1 MKVGD
6 LIGFNSTG
14 CQGLI
19 TKVES
24 QTGFTTEFVH
34 VLCGPDAD
42 GDHAGEILAFPRLH
56 LQTVAEVINASR

>member
-24 QTGFTTEFVH
+24 HGSTEFVH
-34 VLCGPDAD
+34 VLCGPDVD
-42 GDHAGEILAFPRLH
+42 GNHAGEILAFPRLH